1 MTAPMLQIEALT
13 KRFQTGGG
21 FLKRPR
27 TMLAVRD
34 VSLTIAKGEVVGV
47 VGESG
52 CGKSTLARLVLRLLE
67 PTSGRVVMD
76 GTDLT
81 SLGPSALR
89 AARRRMAMVFQDPY
103 SSLDPRFSVADV
115 LTEPFTVQRR
125 PLPPGQIAEMLTA
138 VGLPTHMATSHPHQL
153 SGGQRQRVGIAR
165 ALALRPEFV
174 VLDEPTASLDVSIQ
188 AQIINLLA
196 GLRDQMGLTYLFI
209 SHDLGLVRYFCDRI
223 VVMYLGAV
231 VEILPSQDAHPRHPY
246 TRALIDSGFAPNPAR
261 RRAIAPLSSEI
272 PSPFDLP
279 PAAPLPGAAPTP
291 QIAAALSDPR
301 LTHLPTPPPA
311 STRFESRSMPFH
323 ILTAA
328 FVHESNTFKRG
339 ETTLQDFRNDVLD
352 EGQTAIDRFGDVNE
366 ELAGFL
372 DIGSKAGWQITH
384 TVSAHATP
392 GARVARAAFDHIAG
406 LICDGAR
413 PHRATLD
420 GILLSLHGSMVPT
433 FCEKARANSFTVC
446 GPLSAQICPSPSRW
460 TCTPW

>member
-1 MTAPMLQIEALT
+1 MIQIDHLT
-13 KRFQTGGG
+13 KRFETGGG

-27 TMLAVRD
+27 AMLAVRD

-67 PTSGRVVMD
+67 PSSGRVTLD

-81 SLGPSALR
+81 TLTPKALR
-89 AARRRMAMVFQDPY
+89 AARKRMAMVFQDPY

-138 VGLPTHMATSHPHQL
+138 VGLPPEMASSHPHQL

-188 AQIINLLA
+188 AQIIDLLS

-231 VEILPSQDAHPRHPY
+231 VEVLPDPAARPRHPY
-246 TRALIDSGFAPNPAR
+246 TSALMEARFAPDPAQR
-261 RRAIAPLSSEI
+261 KQIAPLTGEI
-272 PSPFDLP
+272 PSPFALP
-279 PAAPLPGAAPTP
+279 PGCAFAA
-291 QIAAALSDPR
+291 R
-301 LTHLPTPPPA
+301 CPPA
-311 STRFESRSMPFH
+311 RSPKC
-323 ILTAA
+323 
-328 FVHESNTFKRG
+328 S
-339 ETTLQDFRNDVLD
+339 
-352 EGQTAIDRFGDVNE
+352 
-366 ELAGFL
+366 
-372 DIGSKAGWQITH
+372 
-384 TVSAHATP
+384 
-392 GARVARAAFDHIAG
+392 
-406 LICDGAR
+406 
-413 PHRATLD
+413 
-420 GILLSLHGSMVPT
+420 
-433 FCEKARANSFTVC
+433 
-446 GPLSAQICPSPSRW
+446 PLSACPPRWPTATRTNFPAVSVSASASPAPSPCARNLSCWMSPR
-460 TCTPW
+460 PR